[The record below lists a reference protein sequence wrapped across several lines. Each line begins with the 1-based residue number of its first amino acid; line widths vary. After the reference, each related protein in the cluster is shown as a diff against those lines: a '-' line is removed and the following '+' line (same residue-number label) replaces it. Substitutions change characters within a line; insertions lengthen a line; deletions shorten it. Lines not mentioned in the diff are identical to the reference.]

1 MYLGTCSDLVPTL
14 NSSFPELGMTSAD
27 CLEMTWLQ
35 SAAFFN
41 SWNRYTP
48 V

>member
-41 SWNRYTP
+41 FWNRYTP